1 MRLHEVRN
9 RIVLA
14 QANLKEISPCIE
26 CYMAVSIN
34 GFQFMPGDLMPANSG
49 LMGLVKYPKSFVPG
63 QDVEKLTDLT
73 DKINQLSN
81 TRPDKF
87 ENQMLTRRFVA
98 DFASAIETFEFHEP
112 QFELR
117 FYALDMAR
125 IQELKAHPV
134 VQRIGK
140 TDMSPAEHQRCDR
153 MIKST
158 GRI

>member
-1 MRLHEVRN
+1 MLLHEIRN
-9 RIVLA
+9 RILLA
-14 QANLKEISPCIE
+14 QANQKEINPCIE

-49 LMGLVKYPKSFVPG
+49 LMGLAKYPKSFMPG
-63 QDVEKLTDLT
+63 QDVEKLSDLT

-81 TRPDKF
+81 ARPDKL

-98 DFASAIETFEFHEP
+98 DFAKSIETFEFHEP
-112 QFELR
+112 QCELR
-117 FYALDMAR
+117 FNSLDMAR

-140 TDMSPAEHQRCDR
+140 TDMSPAS
-153 MIKST
+153 INVVI
-158 GRI
+158 G